1 MRLILAALGL
11 CAAVAAVALGLLY
24 GAAHAIIAAETR
36 QVVTAELAG
45 LSDDYARRGPRGL
58 ARAIARRV
66 EDAADRDAVYL
77 LADAR
82 GTPVAGNLARW
93 PEGVTP
99 GEGWV
104 EVRLRRTD
112 SGRQVRV
119 AAASLALPGGER
131 LLVGRDAEGLAR
143 FDRALVV
150 ATALALAVAA
160 ALSLGAGWLLSR
172 LVFNRVAALD
182 RVARGVG
189 SDDLSRR
196 APVSGAGDEMDR
208 LATSL
213 NAMLDRIE
221 TLVEG
226 LRTATDSLAH
236 DLRSPLTRLRGQ
248 IGALS
253 DAATPAAAREVAGA
267 RAQREID
274 HLLRVLETLTQIAH
288 AEAGLGRDAFEPV
301 DAAALCAD
309 LADLYGP
316 AAAEKDVTLTLSA
329 PEAGPAIRGH
339 AALLAQA
346 LSNLIENALRYAP
359 AGSAIALGAEE
370 AAGVVRLWVA
380 DAGPGVP
387 AADRPRVM
395 RRFETMDPARAA
407 RGAGLG
413 LALAAAVARL
423 HGGALSLHDAAPGL
437 LARLELPPQSAE

>member
-1 MRLILAALGL
+1 
-11 CAAVAAVALGLLY
+11 
-24 GAAHAIIAAETR
+24 
-36 QVVTAELAG
+36 
-45 LSDDYARRGPRGL
+45 
-58 ARAIARRV
+58 
-66 EDAADRDAVYL
+66 
-77 LADAR
+77 
-82 GTPVAGNLARW
+82 
-93 PEGVTP
+93 
-99 GEGWV
+99 
-104 EVRLRRTD
+104 
-112 SGRQVRV
+112 
-119 AAASLALPGGER
+119 
-131 LLVGRDAEGLAR
+131 
-143 FDRALVV
+143 
-150 ATALALAVAA
+150 
-160 ALSLGAGWLLSR
+160 
-172 LVFNRVAALD
+172 
-182 RVARGVG
+182 
-189 SDDLSRR
+189 
-196 APVSGAGDEMDR
+196 
-208 LATSL
+208 
-213 NAMLDRIE
+213 
-221 TLVEG
+221 
-226 LRTATDSLAH
+226 
-236 DLRSPLTRLRGQ
+236 
-248 IGALS
+248 
-253 DAATPAAAREVAGA
+253 
-267 RAQREID
+267 
-274 HLLRVLETLTQIAH
+274 
-288 AEAGLGRDAFEPV
+288 V